1 MPGTSPG
8 TGEGDHQQAYSV
20 FGALQRY
27 TPPAAGI
34 TTPQTLFTPGPDQF
48 EVAGMSLPDGRNV
61 DLQYSVGRL
70 ETAQIALGTITRSF
84 DPATGQLSELSM
96 PQRSGT
102 AQQLQ
107 FGYDGDIPLRETW
120 TGPVN
125 GTVEAQLN
133 PADDLRLQ
141 EIVITSEAL
150 GSSKASR
157 VIPTFSEDGLLEHV
171 VVQGATP
178 TNRRGLTLTRDAAL
192 GHIQSILV
200 AGSPVRTEISGLTR
214 YGEIDQVTHSWPRG
228 SLKFDF
234 DYDALGRISRRTEND
249 TAWDYHYDA
258 RGRLVDVFEQGQTEP
273 TYHYEYDANSN
284 RIAWTDFSGSC
295 DTPNCTNYDDQDR
308 LLQYGDVTYAYNDFG
323 QLIARI
329 EADTETTH
337 YEYDEL
343 GNLRH
348 VTLPNGDEI
357 DYIIDG
363 RGRRVARNVNGVRD
377 RGWLYGDALNPLAE
391 LDDHGDLTK
400 VFVYASQPHVPDLV
414 VTPTDTY
421 RVITDQVGSVRYV
434 LNTRRGIV
442 AQRFEYD
449 PFGNIIDA
457 EGDPTLQPFRFAGGL
472 YDDAT
477 GLLRFG
483 ARDYDPEVGRWTAK
497 DPALFGG
504 GQTNLYGYA
513 FNDPI
518 NYADISGEVPI
529 PLIVFAIGLAL
540 VLPSDSGSDPNG
552 DPTGF
557 FAVCAGPAIDAAV
570 GFAIGRL
577 FGSSA
582 GGAAAS
588 GGGAKA
594 LRSQY
599 VQTADELGQLAQR
612 LRGRGMSAEEVVR
625 TVSPMRNE
633 LKLNIRA
640 QGSWLAARAA
650 DARNLLRYGN
660 RAGPSA
666 DDLFRRYASWDA
678 ALQAISRTHPTLNHI
693 LGVGQ

>member
-1 MPGTSPG
+1 MRHCRSM
-8 TGEGDHQQAYSV
+8 QY
-20 FGALQRY
+20 GARQLLS
-27 TPPAAGI
+27 A
-34 TTPQTLFTPGPDQF
+34 
-48 EVAGMSLPDGRNV
+48 VAGL
-61 DLQYSVGRL
+61 
-70 ETAQIALGTITRSF
+70 A
-84 DPATGQLSELSM
+84 LSM
-96 PQRSGT
+96 QT
-102 AQQLQ
+102 AV
-107 FGYDGDIPLRETW
+107 PLAHA
-120 TGPVN
+120 
-125 GTVEAQLN
+125 TV
-133 PADDLRLQ
+133 
-141 EIVITSEAL
+141 
-150 GSSKASR
+150 
-157 VIPTFSEDGLLEHV
+157 
-171 VVQGATP
+171 
-178 TNRRGLTLTRDAAL
+178 
-192 GHIQSILV
+192 
-200 AGSPVRTEISGLTR
+200 SPES
-214 YGEIDQVTHSWPRG
+214 H
-228 SLKFDF
+228 
-234 DYDALGRISRRTEND
+234 
-249 TAWDYHYDA
+249 
-258 RGRLVDVFEQGQTEP
+258 
-273 TYHYEYDANSN
+273 
-284 RIAWTDFSGSC
+284 
-295 DTPNCTNYDDQDR
+295 DQDR
-308 LLQYGDVTYAYNDFG
+308 LLQYGDIAYAYNDFG
-323 QLIARI
+323 QLIERI

-348 VTLPNGDEI
+348 VTLPGGDEI

-421 RVITDQVGSVRYV
+421 RVITDQAGSVRYV
-434 LNTRRGIV
+434 LNTRRGVV

-483 ARDYDPEVGRWTAK
+483 ARDYDPQVGRWTAK

-588 GGGAKA
+588 GGVNLASPARTRHILYGDVTGGVISSACSA
-594 LRSQY
+594 CSTGRPSFQS
-599 VQTADELGQLAQR
+599 LGQEIE
-612 LRGRGMSAEEVVR
+612 S
-625 TVSPMRNE
+625 
-633 LKLNIRA
+633 
-640 QGSWLAARAA
+640 
-650 DARNLLRYGN
+650 
-660 RAGPSA
+660 
-666 DDLFRRYASWDA
+666 
-678 ALQAISRTHPTLNHI
+678 
-693 LGVGQ
+693 